1 MSQTP
6 QNLDELYAKVQKH
19 KGEAGFQALE
29 EFLWAKIDDYR
40 DKLER
45 VEDPIENT
53 KTRGRLKECRETIKL
68 LTE

>member
-29 EFLWAKIDDYR
+29 EFLTAKIERYR
-40 DKLER
+40 DKLEKA
-45 VEDPIENT
+45 EDQQV
-53 KTRGRLKECRETIKL
+53 RGRLKECRETIKL